1 MSDEE
6 EDEDYHL
13 PLQDQR
19 VFGAGIKRKR
29 IAFVP
34 ASSTESSAIPL
45 TTEPPKSDIASRY
58 LSIVLPKDSRSQSQ
72 SQSPLQTPRP
82 PERSSSAPPASTST
96 PTSTD
101 QICSVCHLPVVA
113 STGKHESSLAHQLCL
128 THIHPPSHLDRSH
141 VGLRYLTTHGWD
153 PDSRL
158 GLGARQEGIRIPV
171 KPKEK
176 HDTEGLRESL
186 PDDSRAVRKKATL
199 RKEDNKVVKLN
210 AKQVRVQDAE
220 AKRRAD
226 RLRQSFYGPD
236 LEKYLGPNS

>member
-34 ASSTESSAIPL
+34 ASSTESSLPF
-45 TTEPPKSDIASRY
+45 TTDSPKSDIASRY
-58 LSIVLPKDSRSQSQ
+58 LAIVLPKVSQSQ

-96 PTSTD
+96 STG
-101 QICSVCHLPVVA
+101 QICSVCHQPVVA
-113 STGKHESSLAHQLCL
+113 STDKHESSLAHQLCL
-128 THIHPPSHLDRSH
+128 THVNPPSHLDRSH

-158 GLGARQEGIRIPV
+158 GLGARQEGIRVPV

-186 PDDSRAVRKKATL
+186 PDDSRTIRKKATP

-210 AKQVRVQDAE
+210 AKQIRVQDTE

>member
-6 EDEDYHL
+6 DDEDYHL

-34 ASSTESSAIPL
+34 ASSTESSLPL
-45 TTEPPKSDIASRY
+45 TTTKPPTSDIASRY
-58 LSIVLPKDSRSQSQ
+58 LSIVLPKDS
-72 SQSPLQTPRP
+72 QSPFLSPSQTPP
-82 PERSSSAPPASTST
+82 PGRSSSAPPGSASTST
-96 PTSTD
+96 DPT
-101 QICSVCHLPVVA
+101 ICSVCHQPIVA
-113 STGKHESSLAHQLCL
+113 SVTDKHESSLAHQVCL
-128 THIHPPSHLDRSH
+128 THVHPPSHLDRSH

-186 PDDSRAVRKKATL
+186 PDDSRAIIKKKATPR
-199 RKEDNKVVKLN
+199 RKEDKVVKLN
-210 AKQVRVQDAE
+210 AKQVRIQDTE

-236 LEKYLGPNS
+236 LDKYLGLNS